1 MMMLMLL
8 DKEQIFINDVDD
20 KTTEYIQVLHELIGS
35 ELYVDCEVV
44 KYDDCYATLALPMM
58 MMMTLMM
65 WIICSEITGLV
76 CL

>member
-20 KTTEYIQVLHELIGS
+20 KTTECIQVLHELMGS

-44 KYDDCYATLALPMM
+44 KDDDCFAKLAFP
-58 MMMTLMM
+58 MM